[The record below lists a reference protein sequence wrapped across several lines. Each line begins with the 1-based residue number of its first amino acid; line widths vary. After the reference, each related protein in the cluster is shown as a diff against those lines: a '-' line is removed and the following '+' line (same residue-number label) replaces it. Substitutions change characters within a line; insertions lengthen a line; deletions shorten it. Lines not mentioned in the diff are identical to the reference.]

1 MPKHLHE
8 LYQTARVSPA
18 VNQFEY
24 HIGLHDEELLQLCK
38 ERNITVTVS
47 QVAAEEGLAVP
58 SLGCFPA
65 ERRCGA
71 GRRMRRWP
79 WARC

>member
-47 QVAAEEGLAVP
+47 QVTAEQCLAL
-58 SLGCFPA
+58 LGRFPA
-65 ERRCGA
+65 ERRCGV

>member
-47 QVAAEEGLAVP
+47 CRDQYPVAP
-58 SLGCFPA
+58 SLG
-65 ERRCGA
+65 
-71 GRRMRRWP
+71 
-79 WARC
+79 

>member
-47 QVAAEEGLAVP
+47 RRDQCPAVLL
-58 SLGCFPA
+58 LGRFPA